1 MNGQIIAR
9 IKRNQSR
16 KPIGQIKL
24 QYNWNRF
31 DFPEGGEKKIKN
43 FPISEYPGFKQFLKP
58 LIVVKDG
65 KIFLKKGI
73 TRAKWDKEAQ
83 KASTRDSKIQSDLTK
98 AANERNKRIAEEAR
112 KRAEQLKQESIA
124 CKNEQEYE
132 KAVDKKKKD
141 NLHRFNRL
149 NPALIAAR
157 SAFLG
162 LLRLNVLGLASVLG
176 LKFASEWG
184 KWKNTSCRQF
194 DTDWAKKGR
203 DSKVS
208 PPAVERIQRIL
219 YNLGFEPNSVV
230 NPSKPFSKAVGAG
243 MDKKAIGKAFL
254 KLIPGKG
261 KYEKTLNDTIA
272 WYKSEGRD
280 IGFVSGIGIDPATA
294 TLITTATGVI
304 MKLMPY
310 LFKIPGVSEQFASEC
325 DIQEEEIDKLKEV
338 NKRLEA
344 DILTLEG
351 EQNEGI
357 GQAPSVEDLGVP
369 KKLEFIPQ
377 ESLESK
383 TTRATNLYND
393 VSNLYNSFKSTYQS
407 MKEGA
412 CTDINL
418 RYQTELNKFEI
429 LQKELRKLSGK
440 GSVLE
445 GDLGKFLPFIGGGLL
460 LYLLLAKRK

>member
-1 MNGQIIAR
+1 MNGQIIAG

-254 KLIPGKG
+254 KLIPGMG

-272 WYKSEGRD
+272 
-280 IGFVSGIGIDPATA
+280 
-294 TLITTATGVI
+294 
-304 MKLMPY
+304 
-310 LFKIPGVSEQFASEC
+310 
-325 DIQEEEIDKLKEV
+325 
-338 NKRLEA
+338 
-344 DILTLEG
+344 
-351 EQNEGI
+351 
-357 GQAPSVEDLGVP
+357 
-369 KKLEFIPQ
+369 
-377 ESLESK
+377 
-383 TTRATNLYND
+383 
-393 VSNLYNSFKSTYQS
+393 
-407 MKEGA
+407 
-412 CTDINL
+412 
-418 RYQTELNKFEI
+418 
-429 LQKELRKLSGK
+429 
-440 GSVLE
+440 
-445 GDLGKFLPFIGGGLL
+445 
-460 LYLLLAKRK
+460 